1 MRGYPAI
8 DFTTTIY
15 NSHSKKTTNPD
26 TILILKNF
34 FLFRIP
40 RHHRFSSFLWQSKY
54 KRIAQKVVR
63 KFPRRCRQKRRMF
76 GGEEGGARAMMIQ
89 GNIYNIT
96 FRDSEDLLEV
106 AFQPV
111 LSALLTVIFA
121 IRG

>member
-1 MRGYPAI
+1 
-8 DFTTTIY
+8 
-15 NSHSKKTTNPD
+15 
-26 TILILKNF
+26 
-34 FLFRIP
+34 
-40 RHHRFSSFLWQSKY
+40 
-54 KRIAQKVVR
+54 
-63 KFPRRCRQKRRMF
+63 MF